1 MRFEPAASEVKG
13 KCANHL
19 ATEAPHSRLSK
30 EIRTSDRS
38 QSVQELPRVRT
49 LKLKQAYT
57 SIQARAASQPKQT
70 KDTVY
75 TLQLR
80 LISFLP
86 WPLMQGVQIPSGS
99 VPTAKEII
107 APADSVSSIHD
118 PVYEPHAVHGAA
130 IVPDQLPPTP
140 PVAGLSNDDVTLE
153 VCMHLCIYFS
163 LHLIAACVLKDYS
176 IVISPYAMF

>member
-1 MRFEPAASEVKG
+1 M
-13 KCANHL
+13 
-19 ATEAPHSRLSK
+19 HSRSLETAEIDYTGQISSYTQRSQPIK

-38 QSVQELPRVRT
+38 QSDLELPRVRT
-49 LKLKQAYT
+49 RKTQAGKHEHPNKSSKPAQT
-57 SIQARAASQPKQT
+57 NERRCINASAT
-70 KDTVY
+70 AY
-75 TLQLR
+75 
-80 LISFLP
+80 IFLA
-86 WPLMQGVQIPSGS
+86 MASQGVQIPSGS